1 MQTLKV
7 KEKVARIPSARVIF
21 GKINAV
27 LQTTKAF
34 VVDSG
39 QKLFVVD
46 SECPLSYEITKR
58 CGDALLEAQCLKA
71 KAEQF
76 AQNLRQRLI

>member
-1 MQTLKV
+1 MQDLKV
-7 KEKVARIPSARVIF
+7 KEKVARIPGAHAVF

-27 LQTTKAF
+27 LQTTKSF

-58 CGDALLEAQCLKA
+58 QSVSLLEAQCLKA

-76 AQNLRQRLI
+76 VQNLRRRLI